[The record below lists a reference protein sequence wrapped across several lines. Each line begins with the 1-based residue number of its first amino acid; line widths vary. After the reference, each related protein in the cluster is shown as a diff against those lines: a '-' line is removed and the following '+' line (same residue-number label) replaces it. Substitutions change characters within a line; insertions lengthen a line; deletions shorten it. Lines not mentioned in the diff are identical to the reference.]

1 METPAFLAPIL
12 QTAVDGAP
20 QDVPSDATTERILAA
35 ALARFESFGIRRT
48 TMEDVARAARVSRV
62 TIYRRF
68 PQKERLVEAVIL
80 GEVRRFFA
88 ELEAGVA
95 PLESVEERIV
105 EGFAR
110 TLAAAREQRLL
121 NRLLDTEPEML
132 LPHLTTDGGPVLAA
146 GTAFLARQ
154 MRIARS
160 GVPARETR
168 AVAELVARLVL
179 SFLLTPESVVAL
191 ESPTEARRFAG
202 RYVVPLMTGAGPGRL
217 GDRLRS

>member
-12 QTAVDGAP
+12 QTGVDGAP
-20 QDVPSDATTERILAA
+20 DATRADATTDRILAA
-35 ALARFESFGIRRT
+35 ALTQFEDFGIRRT
-48 TMEDVARAARVSRV
+48 TMEDVARRARVSRV
-62 TIYRRF
+62 TVYRRF
-68 PQKERLVEAVIL
+68 PRKERLVEAVIL
-80 GEVRRFFA
+80 GETHRFFA
-88 ELEAGVA
+88 ELEAAVA
-95 PLESVEERIV
+95 RLDSVEERIV
-105 EGFAR
+105 EGFSR

-121 NRLLDTEPEML
+121 NRLLRTEPELL
-132 LPHLTTDGGPVLAA
+132 LPHLTIEGGPVLAA

-191 ESPTEARRFAG
+191 ESPAEARRFAR
-202 RYVVPLMTGAGPGRL
+202 RYVAPLMTGGAPAPAP
-217 GDRLRS
+217 